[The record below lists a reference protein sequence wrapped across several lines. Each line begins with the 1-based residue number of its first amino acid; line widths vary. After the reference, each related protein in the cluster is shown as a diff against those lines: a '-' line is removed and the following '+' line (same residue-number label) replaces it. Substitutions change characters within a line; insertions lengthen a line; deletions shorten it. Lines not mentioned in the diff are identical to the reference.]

1 MKYYKISEED
11 LKNFIRTIREL
22 TYENDPRFYTPSDED
37 LEPTEDDLK
46 EYEEIKDEI
55 TDEITDIDIH
65 NEKIPVVLEVTKVS
79 KFEPNFDSL
88 FEEDE

>member
-11 LKNFIRTIREL
+11 LKGFIRTIREL
-22 TYENDPRFYTPSDED
+22 SYENDPRFYTPSDED

-46 EYEEIKDEI
+46 EYEEIKDEM
-55 TDEITDIDIH
+55 TDIDIDIN

-79 KFEPNFDSL
+79 KFEPNF
-88 FEEDE
+88 EDIE

>member
-11 LKNFIRTIREL
+11 LKGFIRTIREL

-37 LEPTEDDLK
+37 LEPTEEDLK
-46 EYEEIKDEI
+46 EYEEIKDET
-55 TDEITDIDIH
+55 TDEMTDIDIDIH

-79 KFEPNFDSL
+79 KFEPNF
-88 FEEDE
+88 EDIE